1 MIAHARRKLELELS
15 LPPFTDAASLALR
28 QKLMEQQER
37 REFELRESE
46 LDEQRQLKLQAVAAA
61 LQARNESAAFLAEQ
75 KLEALRQT
83 RMDKRAM
90 ALEKIKAKRLKVREY
105 NVDSLFYGSSYR
117 TLCGNPAPR
126 YCEVLCS
133 NATRRSRSSTIL

>member
-1 MIAHARRKLELELS
+1 MIAHARRKRELELS

-37 REFELRESE
+37 REFELREAE
-46 LDEQRQLKLQAVAAA
+46 IDKQRELKLQAVAAA
-61 LQARNESAAFLAEQ
+61 LQARNDSAAFLAEQ

-90 ALEKIKAKRLKVREY
+90 ALEKIKAKRLKVRKKACIAGAVTAD
-105 NVDSLFYGSSYR
+105 N
-117 TLCGNPAPR
+117 
-126 YCEVLCS
+126 
-133 NATRRSRSSTIL
+133 